1 MGSDLPR
8 WLARPAAAAYLD
20 LTEVAFTQRVQAKK
34 LPAPSHHL
42 GPRCLRWDR
51 HQLDEVMAKSAASPV
66 STGASGLAQ
75 AILEKGRANRHAPA
89 GRR

>member
-34 LPAPSHHL
+34 LPAPSDHL

-51 HQLDEVMAKSAASPV
+51 HKLDEVMAKSSASPP
-66 STGASGLAQ
+66 STGAAGLAE
-75 AILEKGRANRHAPA
+75 AILKAGRPNRHATA
-89 GRR
+89 R